1 MAAEK
6 KETSKLFVP
15 TRESGKLYKIDD
27 HVLCAVSGIVA
38 DGLIWLDFTLRDT
51 SIPITSLFTLKSWLN
66 SFVIKSIGIRNSDLQ
81 DHSVLDLCT
90 LGTIKSED
98 FSFIIQTLQETTLPG
113 KHTPLV
119 RDASLPSLPLRT
131 ITSKTAL

>member
-38 DGLIWLDFTLRDT
+38 DANYLIDMARL
-51 SIPITSLFTLKSWLN
+51 
-66 SFVIKSIGIRNSDLQ
+66 
-81 DHSVLDLCT
+81 HS
-90 LGTIKSED
+90 
-98 FSFIIQTLQETTLPG
+98 
-113 KHTPLV
+113 
-119 RDASLPSLPLRT
+119 
-131 ITSKTAL
+131 